1 MKKKFFQIFAA
12 VILVTGILLLGACA
26 TIKPATKDDIA
37 EVKDL
42 GQRFCEAMSRKDLDA
57 AMDCFWDSPDLIVV
71 LWGNTIR
78 GSDALRASIA
88 QLFEQNESVKLTINK
103 SDSVLVGDGIMTV
116 GIATYD
122 LKPKNGPGMQIVE
135 VWTDLTR
142 KIDGRWV
149 YVLDQ
154 ATVLPPE

>member
-1 MKKKFFQIFAA
+1 MKKFSQVFFA
-12 VILVTGILLLGACA
+12 VALVTGMLLLGACA
-26 TIKPATKDDIA
+26 TIKPASKDDIT
-37 EVKDL
+37 EVKEL
-42 GQRFCEAMSRKDLDA
+42 GLRFCDAMSRKDLDA

-78 GSDALRASIA
+78 GSDAVRASIA
-88 QLFEQNESVKLTINK
+88 QMFEQHETVKLTINE
-103 SDSVLVGDGIMTV
+103 SDSVPVGDGIMTV

-122 LKPKNGPGMQIVE
+122 LKPKNGPSMQIVE

-154 ATVLPPE
+154 ATILPPQ